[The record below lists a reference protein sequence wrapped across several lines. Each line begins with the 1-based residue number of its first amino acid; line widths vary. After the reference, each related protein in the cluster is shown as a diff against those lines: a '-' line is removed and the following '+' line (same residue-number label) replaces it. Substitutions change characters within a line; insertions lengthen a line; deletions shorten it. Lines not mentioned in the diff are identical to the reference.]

1 MKKDRMS
8 LSLLALYKETFI
20 SSIECLE
27 EIGRKLVAY
36 SERENKHLS
45 LLILDIDNLRGINKK
60 FGYEKGNEVLITL
73 ADSMEESLRKSDIA
87 GKYEGGSF
95 LVILPNTDISG
106 ALKVEERIRK
116 TFNDKIKEK
125 KDFKDENIT
134 FSAAI
139 ASFPEHGDT
148 FDEILNNAFSCLKKE
163 STVDLSCTKET
174 PIIYNSNK
182 VVICNLMKKNK
193 FSIGISDLVK
203 AMEDKRLFPVFQ
215 KIVDFKTKKIYG
227 YEVLMR
233 LISES
238 GEIIPAYVFID
249 LIYSSNIIYA
259 FEEYVIDMAI
269 KKIRN
274 LDITPR
280 PKLFINMP
288 LRIVNIFK
296 KNKKRMKCIL
306 EDMVNYQDVVFE
318 ISERKEKEPLES
330 IGYLVN
336 ELKSLGFGIA
346 LDDFGTENSSFQKLN
361 IIKPDIVKLDKFF
374 LREGKDMLLWLAEG
388 LKSSGYKILVEG
400 VETEEDAKYMEE
412 IQPDF
417 VQGFY
422 YGRPVEDF

>member
-1 MKKDRMS
+1 
-8 LSLLALYKETFI
+8 
-20 SSIECLE
+20 
-27 EIGRKLVAY
+27 VAY

-45 LLILDIDNLRGINKK
+45 LLILDIDRLRDINKK
-60 FGYEKGNEVLITL
+60 FGYEKGNEVLLTL
-73 ADSMEESLRKSDIA
+73 AESMEESLRKSDVA

-116 TFNDKIKEK
+116 TFNNNIRE

-134 FSAAI
+134 FSVAI

-148 FDEILNNAFSCLKKE
+148 FDEMLKNAFNCLKKE
-163 STVDLSCTKET
+163 STADSSYTKET
-174 PIIYNSNK
+174 PSIYNSNK

-215 KIVDFKTKKIYG
+215 KIIDFKTNKVYG

-233 LISES
+233 LISER

-249 LIYSSNIIYA
+249 IIYSSNIIYA
-259 FEEYVIDMAI
+259 FEEYVIDLAI
-269 KKIRN
+269 KKIKS
-274 LDITPR
+274 LDIKPK

-296 KNKKRMKCIL
+296 KNKKRMKHLL
-306 EDMVNYQDVVFE
+306 EDMVNSQDVIFE
-318 ISERKEKEPLES
+318 ISERKEREPLES

-336 ELKSLGFGIA
+336 ELKALGFGIA
-346 LDDFGTENSSFQKLN
+346 LDDFGTENSSFQKLS
-361 IIKPDIVKLDKFF
+361 IIRPDIVKLDRFF
-374 LREGKDMLLWLAEG
+374 LREGKDIISWVAEG
-388 LKSSGYKILVEG
+388 LKSSDYKILIEG
-400 VETEEDAKYMEE
+400 VETEEDVKL
-412 IQPDF
+412 IDKLQPDF

-422 YGRPVEDF
+422 YGKPIGEI

>member
-1 MKKDRMS
+1 MS
-8 LSLLALYKETFI
+8 KERLPLSLLALYKETFT
-20 SSIECLE
+20 SSVGCLE

-45 LLILDIDNLRGINKK
+45 LLILDIDRLRDINKK
-60 FGYEKGNEVLITL
+60 FGYEKGNEALLTL
-73 ADSMEESLRKSDIA
+73 AESIEESLRKSDVA

-116 TFNDKIKEK
+116 TFNNKIRE

-134 FSAAI
+134 FSVAI

-148 FDEILNNAFSCLKKE
+148 FDEMLNNAFNCLKKE
-163 STVDLSCTKET
+163 PTVDLSYTKET
-174 PIIYNSNK
+174 SSTYNSNK

-215 KIVDFKTKKIYG
+215 KIIDFKTNKIYG

-233 LISES
+233 LISEG

-249 LIYSSNIIYA
+249 IVYSSNIIYA
-259 FEEYVIDMAI
+259 FEEYVIDLAI
-269 KKIRN
+269 KKIKS
-274 LDITPR
+274 LDVKPK

-296 KNKKRMKCIL
+296 KNKKRMKHLL
-306 EDMVNYQDVVFE
+306 EDMVNSQDVIFE
-318 ISERKEKEPLES
+318 ISERKEREPLES

-336 ELKSLGFGIA
+336 ELKALGFGIA

-361 IIKPDIVKLDKFF
+361 IIRPDIVKLDRFF
-374 LREGKDMLLWLAEG
+374 LREGKDIISWVAEG
-388 LKSSGYKILVEG
+388 LKSSGYKILIEG
-400 VETEEDAKYMEE
+400 VETEEDVKL
-412 IQPDF
+412 IDKLQPDF

-422 YGRPVEDF
+422 YGKPIGEI

>member
-1 MKKDRMS
+1 MKKDRMPI
-8 LSLLALYKETFI
+8 SLLELFKETFI
-20 SSIECLE
+20 SSIGCLE

-45 LLILDIDNLRGINKK
+45 LLILDVDNLRGINKK
-60 FGYEKGNEVLITL
+60 FGYEKGNDVLITL
-73 ADSMEESLRKSDIA
+73 AESMEESLRKSDVA

-95 LVILPNTDISG
+95 LVILPNTDVAG
-106 ALKVEERIRK
+106 AIKVEERIRK
-116 TFNDKIKEK
+116 TFEHKIRE

-134 FSAAI
+134 FSASI

-148 FDEILNNAFSCLKKE
+148 FEEMLDNALSCLKKDNI
-163 STVDLSCTKET
+163 SSSQSNT
-174 PIIYNSNK
+174 YNYNK
-182 VVICNLMKKNK
+182 VVVCNLIRKNR

-215 KIVDFKTKKIYG
+215 KVLDFKTKSLYG

-233 LISES
+233 MVSES
-238 GEIIPAYVFID
+238 GEMIPAYVFID
-249 LIYSSNIIYA
+249 LVYSSNIIYA
-259 FEEYVIDMAI
+259 FEEYVIDMAV
-269 KKIRN
+269 KKIKSLN
-274 LDITPR
+274 VNPK

-296 KNKKRMKCIL
+296 KNKKHMKHLL
-306 EDMVNYQDVVFE
+306 EDMVNSQDVMFE

-336 ELKSLGFGIA
+336 ELKYLGFGVA
-346 LDDFGTENSSFQKLN
+346 LDDFGTEHSSFQKLN
-361 IIKPDIVKLDKFF
+361 VIKPDIVKLDRFF
-374 LREGKDMLLWLAEG
+374 LKGGKDMLPWLAEG
-388 LKSSGYKILVEG
+388 LKSSGYKILLEG
-400 VETEEDAKYMEE
+400 IETEEDAMYASK

-422 YGRPVEDF
+422 YGRPSEDF

>member
-1 MKKDRMS
+1 MKKDRMP

-20 SSIECLE
+20 SSIGCLE

-45 LLILDIDNLRGINKK
+45 LLILDIDNLRGINRK

-73 ADSMEESLRKSDIA
+73 ADSMEESLRKSDVA

-116 TFNDKIKEK
+116 TFEDKIKE

-134 FSAAI
+134 FSVSI

-148 FDEILNNAFSCLKKE
+148 FDDLLNNAFACLKKDFTTNLQPNFH
-163 STVDLSCTKET
+163 S
-174 PIIYNSNK
+174 SNK
-182 VVICNLMKKNK
+182 VVICNLIKKNK
-193 FSIGISDLVK
+193 FTIGISDLVK
-203 AMEDKRLFPVFQ
+203 AMEERRLFPVFQ
-215 KIVDFKTKKIYG
+215 KVLDFKAKNVYG

-233 LISES
+233 MISES

-249 LIYSSNIIYA
+249 LVYSSNIIYA

-269 KKIRN
+269 KKIKN

-296 KNKKRMKCIL
+296 KNKKRMKHLL
-306 EDMVNYQDVVFE
+306 EDMVNSQDVVFE

-361 IIKPDIVKLDKFF
+361 VIRPDIVKLDRFF
-374 LREGKDMLLWLAEG
+374 LREGKDMLSWLVEG

-400 VETEEDAKYMEE
+400 VETEEDAKYMEK

-422 YGRPVEDF
+422 YGRPAEGF